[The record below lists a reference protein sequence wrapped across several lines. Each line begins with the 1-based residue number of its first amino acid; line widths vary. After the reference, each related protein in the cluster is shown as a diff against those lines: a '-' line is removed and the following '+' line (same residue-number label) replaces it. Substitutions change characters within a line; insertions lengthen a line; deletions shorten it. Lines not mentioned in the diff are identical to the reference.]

1 MRILLIEPDER
12 QASFIKQG
20 LRSACFT
27 IDVAT
32 SGTQGSYLARTNEYA
47 AIISEFRLPDKAG
60 SEVCKELRHK
70 QKSTPILI
78 ISTMSDSVTKV
89 ECLNSGADDYITK
102 PFYFEEFLARLRAIL
117 RRPKIIEQQTIIIND
132 LELNSSKHIIK
143 RGSRIITLTKKEF
156 ELLEYMMKNPD
167 IVLSRGQIME
177 HVWDIHADIFSNTIE
192 THILNLRRKINFLGT
207 KKLIQTIPGRGY
219 KLLPVEEPA
228 KEKIQKIKFRR
239 PRLSRK
245 SYSTYSLST

>member
-1 MRILLIEPDER
+1 MIEYKHYLIYMRILLIEPDER

-102 PFYFEEFLARLRAIL
+102 PFYFEEFLARID
-117 RRPKIIEQQTIIIND
+117 D
-132 LELNSSKHIIK
+132 LELNSSKHSIK
-143 RGSRIITLTKKEF
+143 RGSRSITLTKKEF

-167 IVLSRGQIME
+167 LVLSRGQIME
-177 HVWDIHADIFSNTIE
+177 NVWDIHADIFSNTIE

-228 KEKIQKIKFRR
+228 KVKTEKVKFRR
-239 PRLSRK
+239 PRLSHK
-245 SYSTYSLST
+245 SYSSYSLST